1 MNKFAMILMCMV
13 AAIGLRAQSYL
24 LPSRPHVDST
34 LAPFFHGV
42 ASGDPLSDR
51 VILWTRVTTDDN
63 SVSVDWQIAT
73 DTAFANVVNSGT
85 ITTDTSRDHTVKVDA
100 TGLSAG
106 TWYYYRFKAYNR
118 YSAMGRTR
126 TAPVGNTDSLRFAI
140 IACSNFQAGFFNVYK
155 DIATR
160 NDIDAVLHLGDYYY
174 EYEGQGYGYDGDT
187 NRIHDPDHE
196 ALTLAD
202 YRMRHSQYKLD
213 PDLRYCHQQ
222 YPFITIWDD
231 HETANDS
238 YYSGAQNHTPST
250 EGDWFTRK
258 DAGKRAYFEW
268 LPIREISAGN
278 DTILHRTEHWG
289 DLLDL
294 IMIDTRYEGR
304 DSSLGQFI
312 PTNNAFLSDTGR
324 HLMGNE
330 QLTWF
335 KGELSGST
343 ARWKVIGNQVMI
355 APLHANLGTGDQV
368 LNGDQW
374 DGYPAERKRVLDHIM
389 QNNIRDVVF
398 LTGDIH
404 CSWGNDIPHP
414 DSTYNQSTGRGSAA
428 TEFVCTSVTS
438 PTFAGLGSVP
448 LSLIQIFD
456 KHVKYAEL
464 SKRGYLLLDV
474 NKVRVQGDWIHMSTV
489 TDKAYTATDDAQ
501 WMNLDGERFLRQAPG
516 VLAPRPGNPPLTPFV
531 TGIGEVA
538 NNILVLGMYPNP
550 AENEVAIQ
558 YYLSE
563 PSKVDVNITDMS
575 GRNVYTHTTQQAQYG
590 LYNTKAFIDGLAAG
604 SYVVSISANGKT
616 YSKQIVKGK

>member
-1 MNKFAMILMCMV
+1 MNRFITLFLCLTITL
-13 AAIGLRAQSYL
+13 AAHAQSYL
-24 LPSRPHVDST
+24 LPSRPLVDSS

-51 VILWTRVTTDDN
+51 VILWTRVTTEDV

-73 DTAFANVVNSGT
+73 DTLFANVVSSGT
-85 ITTDTSRDHTVKVDA
+85 ITTDTSIDHTVKVDA
-100 TGLSAG
+100 TGLTANM
-106 TWYYYRFKAYNR
+106 WYYYRFKAYNR
-118 YSAMGRTR
+118 YSAIGRTR
-126 TAPVGNTDSLRFAI
+126 TVPVGNNDSLRFAI
-140 IACSNFQAGFFNVYK
+140 VACSNFQAGFFNVYH

-160 NDIDAVLHLGDYYY
+160 NDLDAVLHLGDYYY
-174 EYEGQGYGYDGDT
+174 EYEATGYGYDGDS
-187 NRIHDPDHE
+187 NRLHSPDHE

-238 YYSGAQNHTPST
+238 YHDGAQNHTPST

-258 DAGKRAYFEW
+258 DAGKKAYFEW

-278 DTILHRTEHWG
+278 DTIIHRTEHWG

-312 PTNNAFLSDTGR
+312 SATNPYLTDTAR
-324 HLMGNE
+324 HLLGNE

-335 KGELSGST
+335 KGELSNST
-343 ARWKVIGNQVMI
+343 SKWRVIGNQVMI
-355 APLHANLGTGDQV
+355 APLQAAGQV

-374 DGYPAERKRVLDHIM
+374 DGYPAERRRVLDHIM
-389 QNNIRDVVF
+389 QNNLKNIVF

-414 DSTYNQSTGRGSAA
+414 DSTYVQATGRGSVA
-428 TEFVCTSVTS
+428 TEMVCTSVTS

-448 LSLIQIFD
+448 LSAIQLFD

-464 SKRGYLLLDV
+464 SLRGYLLLDV
-474 NKVRVQGDWIHMSTV
+474 NKVRVQGDWVHMSTV
-489 TDKAYTATDDAQ
+489 TSKIYTATDDAH
-501 WMNLDGERFLRQAPG
+501 WMNNDNERFLRQAPSALG
-516 VLAPRPGNPPLTPFV
+516 PRPGNPPLTQFV
-531 TGIGEVA
+531 TSIGEVA
-538 NNILVLGMYPNP
+538 NNMVIIGCYPNP

-563 PSKVDVNITDMS
+563 PSKVEVTITDIS
-575 GRNVYTHTTQQAQYG
+575 GKNVYTRSTQQTQYG
-590 LYNTKAFIDGLAAG
+590 LFNTKAYIDNLAAG
-604 SYVVSISANGKT
+604 SYIVSISASGKT
-616 YSKQIVKGK
+616 YSKQIVKNK